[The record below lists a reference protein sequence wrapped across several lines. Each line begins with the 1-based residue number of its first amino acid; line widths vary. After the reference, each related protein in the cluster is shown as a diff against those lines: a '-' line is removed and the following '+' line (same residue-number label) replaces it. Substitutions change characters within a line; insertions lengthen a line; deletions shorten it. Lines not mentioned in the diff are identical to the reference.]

1 MIDNFDY
8 QKAGLNESLKRDIQV
23 MYTGDLMR
31 LWKMEL
37 LKLKIGP
44 LMLNFMQ
51 RISNQTL

>member
-8 QKAGLNESLKRDIQV
+8 QKAGLNESLTRDIQV

-51 RISNQTL
+51 RISN